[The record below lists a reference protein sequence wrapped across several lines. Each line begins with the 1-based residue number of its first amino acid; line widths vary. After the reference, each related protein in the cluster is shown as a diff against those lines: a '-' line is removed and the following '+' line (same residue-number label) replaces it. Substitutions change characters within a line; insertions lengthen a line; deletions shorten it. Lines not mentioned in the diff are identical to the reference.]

1 MTDAEKMTALIEAA
15 TNARNVL
22 RMNLSLFVG
31 EESTDERDS
40 YEEAATVCNNLH
52 DALQPFEKET
62 P

>member
-15 TNARNVL
+15 ANARNVL

-52 DALQPFEKET
+52 DALQPFEEET

>member
-1 MTDAEKMTALIEAA
+1 MTDAEKMTVLIEAA

-52 DALQPFEKET
+52 DALQPFEEET